1 MTGTITIRPAT
12 ARDLALPPGAV
23 AARAMFAEVAGK
35 IGARNAMR
43 RSAAFDGIEYAVDH
57 VLTLPKPGA
66 AGKAIRFLDDVL
78 PGEAVILLTDPHP
91 RRYYIFAL
99 VEIPAVSAARDRRLA
114 AGTRRKRALA
124 LARGLWRDA
133 LGPAE
138 KRPPMEIERRAL
150 IELAAL
156 ILDDTGLAQLGS
168 MTGAVPLVSLIVDT
182 RAARPTAANI
192 HSLVIPLSGPSLGTV
207 QTAGRA

>member
-1 MTGTITIRPAT
+1 MGTITIRPVT
-12 ARDLALPPGAV
+12 LRDLGLSPGAV
-23 AARAMFAEVAGK
+23 AARAMYAEVAGR

-43 RSAAFDGIEYAVDH
+43 CRAAFDGIEYAVDD

-66 AGKAIRFLDDVL
+66 AGKAIRVLDDVL
-78 PGEAVILLTDPHP
+78 PGEAVVLLADAHP
-91 RRYYIFAL
+91 RRYFSLAQI
-99 VEIPAVSAARDRRLA
+99 EISTVSAARDRRLT

-124 LARGLWRDA
+124 LARGVWRDA
-133 LGPAE
+133 VGPAE
-138 KRPPMEIERRAL
+138 NRRPLEIEQRSL

-168 MTGAVPLVSLIVDT
+168 MAGAVPLISLMVDT
-182 RAARPTAANI
+182 RATGPTAGSFR
-192 HSLVIPLSGPSLGTV
+192 SLVLPLSDPSLGTM